1 MNDKPFDFACA
12 GYGWYTISAGD
23 YPEIK
28 PDAVIRCLYTYEMM
42 EPDEYH
48 NAVKSADCWSWY
60 NEKRFERGH
69 FQLVGWAYGDRQT
82 L

>member
-1 MNDKPFDFACA
+1 
-12 GYGWYTISAGD
+12 
-23 YPEIK
+23 
-28 PDAVIRCLYTYEMM
+28 MM

-60 NEKRFERGH
+60 HEERSERGH